1 MLQNFLHLNKGFS
14 IKKSDDYKIMR
25 CMKLYACKL
34 KYNFVVDTPL
44 LYNLIKK
51 ISTNPSKELTKK
63 KNTLELKEN

>member
-1 MLQNFLHLNKGFS
+1 
-14 IKKSDDYKIMR
+14 
-25 CMKLYACKL
+25 MKLYACKL

-63 KNTLELKEN
+63 KNTLELKENWDLNFVKKEAVYFQTSVKF